1 VLSTQ
6 MTIARRPLIATL
18 GLCALLAAL
27 AGPARADIDPTVSNF
42 AGNGT
47 GGFAGDGA
55 PAGDALMRAPS
66 DAAQRASGAILI
78 ADTQNGRVR
87 EVGANGNINT
97 VAGNGGTCS
106 PPLGCG
112 GGGNPVPATSV
123 PLVAPTGVTPLGSD
137 GSYLITDKGDNRIQ
151 RVSAG
156 NQITLFAGTTAGFS
170 GDGGP
175 ATAARLN
182 APGDTTT
189 LADGSVLIA
198 DTGNNR
204 IRRVLPDGRITT
216 VAGTGTAGYAGDT
229 GPASAAQLNA
239 PADVDAD
246 GSGGYYIADTGNNV
260 VRYVASNGVITT
272 VAGRGVGGDAGD
284 GRPAQR
290 ALLDGP
296 LAVDAL
302 PSGGFMVADTD
313 NDRIRRVS
321 AGGTITTEAGTS
333 AGSQT
338 GPGSQAKLSDPASV
352 TVDSQGRVI
361 FADSGNNRVRAL
373 NVTGEPPPADFN
385 RTVVLDPVDGT
396 TTVKSKSGGSSL
408 TLNSD
413 ENVPIDS
420 VVNTTSS
427 EVLLTVEPETTGG
440 VDRTALSQGPFA
452 IRQVTTK
459 TKPITELVL
468 KDLPPRCS
476 TKKARAKGSMFQK
489 LARASATRRRLFA
502 RGRGRFRTRGRYGSG
517 TKRGT
522 IFLTEDRC
530 DGTLFKVTEG
540 QIAVRDFVTG
550 KTIIVKAGGRYFAR
564 QGKRTV
570 KP

>member
-1 VLSTQ
+1 
-6 MTIARRPLIATL
+6 MTNARRPLAAAF
-18 GLCALLAAL
+18 GLCAALCAL
-27 AGPARADIDPTVSNF
+27 AGPAYADIDPTVGDV

-47 GGFAGDGA
+47 FGFAGDGE
-55 PAGDALMRAPS
+55 PAGQALMRAPR
-66 DAAQRASGAILI
+66 DTAQAPNGTILI
-78 ADTQNGRVR
+78 ADTQNNRIRAV
-87 EVGANGNINT
+87 APNGIINT
-97 VAGNGGTCS
+97 VAGSFDGCA
-106 PPLGCG
+106 PPIAPGCG
-112 GGGNPVPATSV
+112 DGGDADDAN
-123 PLVAPTGVTPLGSD
+123 LNAPTGVTPFSD
-137 GSYLITDKGDNRIQ
+137 GSYLISDTGDHRI
-151 RVSAG
+151 RKVGAG
-156 NQITLFAGTTAGFS
+156 PNPPITNFAGSTAGLG

-175 ATAARLN
+175 ATAAKLSN
-182 APGDTTT
+182 PGDTSI

-204 IRRVLPDGRITT
+204 IRRVLTDGRITT
-216 VAGTGTAGYAGDT
+216 VAGTGAAGYSGDT
-229 GPASAAQLNA
+229 GPAASAQLNA

-246 GSGGYYIADTGNNV
+246 GSGGYYIADTGNDV
-260 VRYVASNGVITT
+260 VRHVAPNGVITT
-272 VAGRGVGGDAGD
+272 VAGRGDAGEAGD
-284 GRPAQR
+284 GRPALR

-296 LAVDAL
+296 RAVDAL

-321 AGGTITTEAGTS
+321 AGGTISTEAGTT

-338 GPGSQAKLSDPASV
+338 GPGSTAKLRTPTSV
-352 TVDSQGRVI
+352 TVDNQGRVL

-385 RTVVLDPVDGT
+385 RTVVLDPVDGA
-396 TTVKSKSGGSSL
+396 TTVKPKSGGSL

-420 VVNTTSS
+420 VINTTSS

-452 IRQVTTK
+452 MRQVTTK
-459 TKPITELVL
+459 TKPITELIL

-476 TKKARAKGSMFQK
+476 TKKARARGGTFQK
-489 LARASATRRRLFA
+489 VARAAAARRRLFA

-522 IFLTEDRC
+522 VFLTE
-530 DGTLFKVTEG
+530 
-540 QIAVRDFVTG
+540 
-550 KTIIVKAGGRYFAR
+550 
-564 QGKRTV
+564 
-570 KP
+570 